1 MNPHNIQVCA
11 EVRPE
16 LTLEAGRPVSCAR
29 RQASRTGPEA
39 RRTGSQANKTC
50 TNNQHGID

>member
-29 RQASRTGPEA
+29 PESQPNRTGGPPDQTAKQIRLA
-39 RRTGSQANKTC
+39 RT
-50 TNNQHGID
+50 TNTV